1 MDMQPNEIINYKLD
15 NGHISLHRYSDN
27 PSEIILSSLLVRKQ
41 RRNGNGIKL
50 MLRAEQI
57 AKGLGCVRVFLEAKK
72 GSWQEKWYERLGY
85 NYCEC
90 CQERSGLIWMKKN
103 LDKWKNTEYLTLEFD
118 DIGVSDKVLCFGVT
132 SKIN

>member
-1 MDMQPNEIINYKLD
+1 MNIDMQPNEIINIILD

-27 PSEIILSSLLVRKQ
+27 PSEIILSSLFVRKQ
-41 RRNGNGIKL
+41 RRNGNGINL

-57 AKGLGCVRVFLEAKK
+57 AKGLGCVRVFLQAKK

-90 CQERSGLIWMKKN
+90 CQERSGLIWMRKN
-103 LDKWKNTEYLTLEFD
+103 LDK
-118 DIGVSDKVLCFGVT
+118 
-132 SKIN
+132 

>member
-1 MDMQPNEIINYKLD
+1 
-15 NGHISLHRYSDN
+15 
-27 PSEIILSSLLVRKQ
+27 
-41 RRNGNGIKL
+41 

-90 CQERSGLIWMKKN
+90 CQERSGLIWMKKK
-103 LDKWKNTEYLTLEFD
+103 LRQMKRYRIYRYGLFDHIFDVQVKKWYGWVLVKRFKADISSDDTMIDNIYYCEMLSKELLE
-118 DIGVSDKVLCFGVT
+118 KLEEEL
-132 SKIN
+132 